1 MALRDDIFP
10 PGPPRDG
17 NIIRTEWVATWE
29 SQLLGI
35 GRLTQIL
42 SDRLLSE
49 SFAVDDMALYVIFL
63 QRHRVEVGLK
73 LILERANASLP
84 NTHKLVPLFE
94 QVKTAV
100 TNAGMAALWPPFDT
114 AVSEYVGLVDQ
125 IDEGAATFRYPVDT
139 KQQPWSRDDFVDL
152 VEFEKSGAAFQIE
165 VLSLIESLAV
175 LEPLPIE
182 QQDAVTVAT
191 ELRDLAVWC
200 RRMVAVTDNTFDQLK
215 TNFGALGGRGQI
227 GAGDPRMR
235 GAIEVR
241 QNAEDVA
248 ARADRMRARIETA
261 FSVALPP
268 LPAEKPLPTIPALRF
283 SIVPAD
289 MNAQMT
295 ALMEAVAKGMID
307 WLQPLH
313 QAVGALQTRTADWST
328 PYARQL
334 RDEVGRLR
342 SRQARL
348 SASSP

>member
-1 MALRDDIFP
+1 V
-10 PGPPRDG
+10 G
-17 NIIRTEWVATWE
+17 TWE

-49 SFAVDDMALYVIFL
+49 SFAADDMGLYVIFL

-73 LILERANASLP
+73 LILERANATPP
-84 NTHKLVPLFE
+84 NTHKLVSLCA
-94 QVKTAV
+94 QVKAALTKAR
-100 TNAGMAALWPPFDT
+100 MAALWPPFDS
-114 AVSEYVGLVDQ
+114 AVSEYIRLVDQ

-152 VEFEKSGAAFQIE
+152 VEFERAGAAFQAE

-182 QQDAVTVAT
+182 HQDAVTVAT
-191 ELRDLAVWC
+191 ELRDFAHWC
-200 RRMVAVTDNTFDQLK
+200 RRMIAVTDNTFDQMK
-215 TNFGALGGRGQI
+215 TNFGALGGQGQME
-227 GAGDPRMR
+227 ASDPRMR
-235 GAIEVR
+235 GPIEVR

-248 ARADRMRARIETA
+248 ARADRIRARIEAA

-268 LPAEKPLPTIPALRF
+268 LPAARPLPKIPTMRF

-289 MNAQMT
+289 LNTQMT
-295 ALMEAVAKGMID
+295 ALMEAVAEGMID

-313 QAVGALQTRTADWST
+313 QAVEAIKARTADWST

-334 RDEVGRLR
+334 RDEVARLQ
-342 SRQARL
+342 SRQSRL
-348 SASSP
+348 SAGSP